1 MTPEYVLNEISH
13 NNLLMYAAAIPPLD
27 TDSSEDKASDRL
39 DGLDWGGKLDMD
51 NPDNF
56 TDTDDQRQRI

>member
-13 NNLLMYAAAIPPLD
+13 DNLLMYAAAIPQFD
-27 TDSSEDKASDRL
+27 TDTSEDKESSRL

>member
-1 MTPEYVLNEISH
+1 MTPEYVLNEISYD
-13 NNLLMYAAAIPPLD
+13 NLLMYAAAIPPLD
-27 TDSSEDKASDRL
+27 TSEDKTSNRL
-39 DGLDWGGKLDMD
+39 DGLEWGGRLDMD

>member
-13 NNLLMYAAAIPPLD
+13 DNLLMYAATIPPLD
-27 TDSSEDKASDRL
+27 TDTSEDNTSNRL
-39 DGLDWGGKLDMD
+39 EDLDWGGKLDMN